1 MSSGQDLPAVRPA
14 ADLVAG
20 STVLAE
26 AVAVLAGGGLVAL
39 PTETVYGLAADATSD
54 EAVARIYA
62 AKGRPGTNPLISH
75 VEDFAAA
82 ERHGVFDAD
91 ARALAAA
98 FWPGPLTLVVP
109 RRPGSPVADR
119 TTAGLPTLA
128 LRVPASDAM
137 RLIAATLGRPLA
149 APSANRSGRISPT
162 RAADV
167 VADLGA
173 RVALVID
180 GGPCR
185 VGVESTI
192 VGCFG
197 DSPTLLRPGGTT
209 VEAIEA
215 VLGRPLARPEL
226 DAARPSAP
234 GQLLSHYAPA
244 AAVRLDAT
252 SVAAGEALLAFGPAD
267 LPGAGNAVATL
278 NLSPAGDLAEAAAN
292 LFTMLRALDQTGA
305 PVIAV
310 AALPRTGL
318 GLAIADRLARA
329 AAPRPAPGL
338 PAA

>member
-1 MSSGQDLPAVRPA
+1 MPSGPDLPAVRPA
-14 ADLVAG
+14 AALVAG
-20 STVLAE
+20 STVLDE

-39 PTETVYGLAADATSD
+39 PTETVYGLAADATQ
-54 EAVARIYA
+54 EQAVAGIYA
-62 AKGRPGTNPLISH
+62 AKGRPGSNPLISH

-82 ERHGVFDAD
+82 ERHGLFDAE
-91 ARALAAA
+91 AQALAAA

-109 RRPGSPVADR
+109 RRPGSPVAER

-128 LRVPASDAM
+128 LRVPASASM
-137 RLIAATLGRPLA
+137 RLVAATLGRPLA

-162 RAADV
+162 TAADV
-167 VADLGA
+167 VADLGS

-192 VGCFG
+192 IGCFG
-197 DSPTLLRPGGTT
+197 DGPALLRPGGAT

-215 VLGRPLARPEL
+215 VLGRPLRRPEL

-244 AAVRLDAT
+244 AAVRLNAT
-252 SVAAGEALLAFGPAD
+252 SVAAGEALLAFGPQAV
-267 LPGAGNAVATL
+267 PGADRAIATL
-278 NLSPAGDLAEAAAN
+278 NLSPSGDLAEAAAN
-292 LFTMLRALDQTGA
+292 LFTMLRALDRSGA
-305 PVIAV
+305 GVIAV
-310 AALPRTGL
+310 APLPRTGL

-329 AAPRPAPGL
+329 AAPRPAT
-338 PAA
+338 

>member
-1 MSSGQDLPAVRPA
+1 MSTEADLPAVRPA

-20 STVLAE
+20 SAVLAE

-54 EAVARIYA
+54 DAVARIYA

-82 ERHGVFDAD
+82 RRHGVFDD
-91 ARALAAA
+91 TARRLAEA

-109 RRPGSPVADR
+109 RAPGSPVAER

-149 APSANRSGRISPT
+149 APSANRSGRVSPT
-162 RAADV
+162 TAADV
-167 VADLGA
+167 VADLGF
-173 RVALVID
+173 RVSLVID

-197 DSPTLLRPGGTT
+197 PEPTLLRPGGTT
-209 VEAIEA
+209 VEAIET
-215 VLGRPLARPEL
+215 VLGRPLLRPEL
-226 DAARPSAP
+226 DASRPSAP
-234 GQLLSHYAPA
+234 GQLLSHYAPR
-244 AAVRLDAT
+244 AAVRLHAT
-252 SVAAGEALLAFGPAD
+252 SVAPGEALLAFGPTP
-267 LPGAGNAVATL
+267 LPGAETAAAVL
-278 NLSPAGDLAEAAAN
+278 NLSPRGDLAEAATN
-292 LFTMLRALDQTGA
+292 LFTMLRALDRSGA

-310 AALPRTGL
+310 APLPHTGL
-318 GLAIADRLARA
+318 GLAIADRLTRA
-329 AAPRPAPGL
+329 AAPRPA
-338 PAA
+338 